1 MNILIIDRRKE
12 RKKRIKMLTSFT
24 FVIRDWRAQ
33 VSMDASFEDKSF
45 THLLAE
51 LVIDRVVLRFD
62 VVSFG

>member
-1 MNILIIDRRKE
+1 MNILIINGKKE
-12 RKKRIKMLTSFT
+12 RKRIKMLTSFT

-45 THLLAE
+45 TRLLAE